1 MEVIRNLTSVFDLS
15 LVRKL
20 KLPIM
25 TGLATV
31 YNITASFEEI
41 AQNVI
46 FYLPR
51 RKTLHFVSI
60 FDNVKG

>member
-1 MEVIRNLTSVFDLS
+1 MLSKKYPTRESNMSSVFDLS

-20 KLPIM
+20 KLPLM

-41 AQNVI
+41 LQIVI
-46 FYLPR
+46 LYLPME
-51 RKTLHFVSI
+51 L
-60 FDNVKG
+60 

>member
-1 MEVIRNLTSVFDLS
+1 MKVIRNLSSVFDLS

-20 KLPIM
+20 KLPLM

-41 AQNVI
+41 LQIVI
-46 FYLPR
+46 LYLPME
-51 RKTLHFVSI
+51 L
-60 FDNVKG
+60 